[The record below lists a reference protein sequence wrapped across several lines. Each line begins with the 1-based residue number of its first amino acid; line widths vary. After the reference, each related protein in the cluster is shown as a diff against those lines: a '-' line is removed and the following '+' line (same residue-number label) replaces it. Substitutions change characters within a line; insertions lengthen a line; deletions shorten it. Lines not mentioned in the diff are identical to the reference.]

1 MQQTPSRLHLCGC
14 TVPPVCTRLTRRSPQ
29 GEEWR
34 WLRAEKRQH
43 HSNVRRHDSV
53 PQVSPLLRFLLRLPG
68 RFSNSRGQPWLP
80 HRHTRAQS
88 LQALMPVLRAN
99 RARSSSSNAG
109 RAGGHGSRGGAG
121 WVRVNGSERTD
132 DGPVS
137 TIDLFGGWFGG
148 FRHSASPSSIAAV

>member
-68 RFSNSRGQPWLP
+68 RFSNSRGQAWLP
-80 HRHTRAQS
+80 HRDARTQS
-88 LQALMPVLRAN
+88 LQALVSVFASKPCSILKQQRGK
-99 RARSSSSNAG
+99 S
-109 RAGGHGSRGGAG
+109 GGGQ
-121 WVRVNGSERTD
+121 VNGSA
-132 DGPVS
+132 G
-137 TIDLFGGWFGG
+137 
-148 FRHSASPSSIAAV
+148 